1 MAIRGTLKSDRILE
15 LDEGVELPLG
25 RVHGWVE
32 TEADPEEGVLS
43 GPERAA
49 RFRAFMAELRAEQQA
64 RGHKPR
70 TAEEIDAEIDAFR
83 DEAEQELRELGELQA
98 AAHQGVREPNAG

>member
-1 MAIRGTLKSDRILE
+1 MSTIRMAIRGTLKSDRILE

-49 RFRAFMAELRAEQQA
+49 RFRAFMAELRAGQQA

-70 TAEEIDAEIDAFR
+70 TAEEIDADIRAMR
-83 DEAEQELRELGELQA
+83 DESEERFRRLDEIRATGRR
-98 AAHQGVREPNAG
+98 QG

>member
-1 MAIRGTLKSDRILE
+1 MGTTRTAIRGTLKSDRVLE

-32 TEADPEEGVLS
+32 AETEPAEGVLP

-49 RFRAFMAELRAEQQA
+49 RFRAFMAELRAGQQA

-70 TAEEIDAEIDAFR
+70 SAAEIDAEIRAMR
-83 DEAEQELRELGELQA
+83 DESDERLRKLDEIRATG
-98 AAHQGVREPNAG
+98 HREG